1 MYQLP
6 QHRKNSINS
15 SVVQPKLKLGRPGDK
30 YEQEADVVANKVM
43 RMSGSDTLRMQPM
56 EEEEEMM
63 QPKIQMQFEEEEEP
77 IQMMCAKCNHEKMI
91 QQQTEEEEEELVQP
105 KLKGQQQESEVSGD
119 IQSEINQSRGRGTS
133 LDVQT
138 QSFMGNRF
146 GTDFSHVKIHNDSQ
160 SHQLNSTL
168 NSKAFTVGND
178 VYFNQG
184 NYNPQS
190 SDGKHLLAH
199 ELTHVVQQSNS
210 LQPSVQ
216 RKKKPKSGKKDT
228 DKSAKLTDLVVGLLR
243 DQFKETKKKKH
254 LGSLGTKLQSL
265 AVDSTKEGSSGGVP
279 GAERLAA
286 LNISGAFE
294 TTAKSILNDKS
305 FKALKQKLISI
316 AGGSEE
322 GALVV
327 LLAGAIAA
335 ILADIDVKHK
345 VDKKLGKGFS
355 VGGAFDFGSIQSL
368 QFKQLSAYAQYARS
382 HFRTKIIGE
391 VSKDKETGDFKGKGT
406 GQIRLGDDLGNI
418 LGSVSINS
426 DGELTVIGKYT
437 GGYKFGKTNKLIF
450 TTKVAHSFASGET
463 IITPGIIGKFNFGSN
478 QSIKLGSSLDY
489 STSTGLKGI
498 TGYLE
503 YKRDQIRLRLEG
515 SLNGIKEEKGLT
527 PGGDMRIQLMLSIP
541 FDINPR

>member
-1 MYQLP
+1 MYHLRIP
-6 QHRKNSINS
+6 HENPAS
-15 SVVQPKLKLGRPGDK
+15 SDVVQPKLKVGKPGDK
-30 YEQEADVVANKVM
+30 YEQEADAVADKIM
-43 RMSGSDTLRMQPM
+43 RMAESDSLKMQPM
-56 EEEEEMM
+56 EDEEELM
-63 QPKIQMQFEEEEEP
+63 QPKLQMQPE
-77 IQMMCAKCNHEKMI
+77 
-91 QQQTEEEEEELVQP
+91 EEEEEELVQP
-105 KLKGQQQESEVSGD
+105 KLKVKQQESEVSGD
-119 IQSEINQSRGRGTS
+119 IQSEINRSRGRGAT
-133 LDVQT
+133 LDAQT
-138 QSFMGNRF
+138 RSFMGNRF
-146 GTDFSHVKIHNDSQ
+146 GKDFSDVQIHSDSNA
-160 SHQLNSTL
+160 HQLNSKL
-168 NSKAFTVGND
+168 ISRAFTVGND
-178 VYFNQG
+178 IFFNRG
-184 NYNPQS
+184 NYNPKS

-210 LQPSVQ
+210 VPHSVQ
-216 RKKKPKSGKKDT
+216 RKEKPKSGKKDT
-228 DKSAKLTDLVVGLLR
+228 EKSAKLTDLVVGILR
-243 DQFKETKKKKH
+243 DQMKDASMKKH

-265 AVDSTKEGSSGGVP
+265 AVDNTKEGSSGGVP

-327 LLAGAIAA
+327 LLAGAIAV

-355 VGGAFDFGSIQSL
+355 VGGSFDLGSIQSL
-368 QFKQLSAYAQYARS
+368 KFKQLTAYAQYARS
-382 HFRTKIIGE
+382 HFRTKISGE

-426 DGELTVIGKYT
+426 DGEITLVGKYT

-450 TTKVAHSFASGET
+450 TTNVSHSFASGET
-463 IITPGIIGKFNFGSN
+463 VITPGISGKFNFGSN
-478 QSIKLGSSLDY
+478 QSLKVGSSLDY
-489 STSTGLKGI
+489 STSSGLKGV

-503 YKRDQIRLRLEG
+503 YKQDQIRLRLEG
-515 SLNGIKEEKGLT
+515 SLKGIKEEKGLT
-527 PGGDMRIQLMLSIP
+527 PGGDMKVQLMLSIP